1 MELNQIIRKKKNMVL
16 VYVVIPRLSE
26 FGKYLKKKLKKQKQL
41 TGEILWYIH
50 LLVEFWSR
58 QMQNEYILIL
68 HLEYRI

>member
-50 LLVEFWSR
+50 LLVEFWIR